1 MPAPLEIPVDLDP
14 FDNFKNG
21 NEIVL
26 TYSLKY
32 ITWKWLWEVPER
44 RVVGFEVRLKEPLW
58 LIADI
63 LGFGLKNRIFLIEV
77 KSSMDDLRRDDN
89 KELTQKKLAPEDLVA
104 GRRGET
110 DRGCA
115 C

>member
-21 NEIVL
+21 NETVL

-32 ITWKWLWEVPER
+32 VTWKWLWEVAER
-44 RVVGFEVRLKEPLW
+44 RVVGFEVRLKGPLW
-58 LIADI
+58 RIADI

-77 KSSMDDLRRDDN
+77 KSSMADLRRDDN
-89 KELTQKKLAPEDLVA
+89 KELTKKKLAPEDLVA